1 MPTPS
6 STAGSNRASRA
17 AAHAKITAD
26 LADKAA
32 KEKKRLFDEQY
43 AANAPKREAE
53 SKAWRNSFDKAHAAS
68 RAAEAAAA
76 AEEAAYYSG
85 ELTLAY
91 FEGRE
96 GDSLKARAS
105 YAAYKE
111 FFAAVKKAKEAT
123 ENAAEKAEAAVEAG
137 NALKKKM
144 SNSKGG
150 GGYTRRGKRKTRRTY
165 KNRR

>member
-1 MPTPS
+1 MPPK
-6 STAGSNRASRA
+6 RA
-17 AAHAKITAD
+17 AEHEEWLK
-26 LADKAA
+26 
-32 KEKKRLFDEQY
+32 
-43 AANAPKREAE
+43 
-53 SKAWRNSFDKAHAAS
+53 SWDKAHEAS

-85 ELTLAY
+85 ELPLAY
-91 FEGRE
+91 FENRD

-123 ENAAEKAEAAVEAG
+123 KKAAEKAEAAVEAG
-137 NALKKKM
+137 NALKRKM

-150 GGYTRRGKRKTRRTY
+150 GGYTRRGKRKARRTC
-165 KNRR
+165 KSRR